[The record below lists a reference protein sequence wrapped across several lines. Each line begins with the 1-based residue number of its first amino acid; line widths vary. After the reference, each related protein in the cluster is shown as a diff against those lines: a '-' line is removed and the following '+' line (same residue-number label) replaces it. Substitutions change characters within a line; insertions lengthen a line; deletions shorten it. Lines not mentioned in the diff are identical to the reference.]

1 MPYIEYVFGSVGQ
14 LIFPL
19 IHKTAE
25 FKIVILCYTNFCY
38 TFVQVGEI
46 SIAFLVV
53 VVIVVV
59 GENIF
64 VIGTVNDEHTIVV
77 AEISD
82 EQANAT
88 KIENATETS
97 SNCAFFFLA
106 TVIDDEAS
114 AYEGMPNDDGISSD
128 YDDEV
133 NPNESDDEERPNAN
147 GDAEI

>member
-1 MPYIEYVFGSVGQ
+1 MPYIEYVFGSVGH

-19 IHKTAE
+19 IYKTVE
-25 FKIVILCYTNFCY
+25 FKIVLLWYMNFCY

-46 SIAFLVV
+46 SIAFSA
-53 VVIVVV
+53 VVIVLV

-97 SNCAFFFLA
+97 SNCAFFFSA

-114 AYEGMPNDDGISSD
+114 VYEGMPNDDGISSD

-133 NPNESDDEERPNAN
+133 NPNESDDEERPSAN

>member
-1 MPYIEYVFGSVGQ
+1 MSYYGI
-14 LIFPL
+14 
-19 IHKTAE
+19 
-25 FKIVILCYTNFCY
+25 NFCY
-38 TFVQVGEI
+38 TFVQVWEI

-53 VVIVVV
+53 VVIVLV

-97 SNCAFFFLA
+97 SNCAFFFSA

-114 AYEGMPNDDGISSD
+114 VYEGMPNDDGISSD

-133 NPNESDDEERPNAN
+133 NPNESDDEERPSAN